1 MAPTPSFLV
10 LMMALAGCVS
20 AHLSKE
26 PRMTDFNSL
35 QPTSLSHLI
44 GNQGV
49 IEQAT
54 VALDF
59 AFQDNRRFDHSLLIG
74 PPGMGKSSLA
84 SVIAKEMA
92 VPFHE
97 VLGQNLRSPSDL
109 AAQGQ
114 SVSRKTVA
122 EAPLT
127 GLSVSIPFADE
138 FPSGAASQP
147 LVPSS
152 HDDAR

>member
-1 MAPTPSFLV
+1 
-10 LMMALAGCVS
+10 
-20 AHLSKE
+20 
-26 PRMTDFNSL
+26 
-35 QPTSLSHLI
+35 
-44 GNQGV
+44 
-49 IEQAT
+49 